1 MENITQAVARDLL
14 AEALLRLEDAGYPE
28 VCSVHD
34 EGISEVPEG
43 EGSLDEYIAIMSQVP
58 LWAEGCPVR
67 AEGWRVKRYRK

>member
-1 MENITQAVARDLL
+1 
-14 AEALLRLEDAGYPE
+14 
-28 VCSVHD
+28 VHD